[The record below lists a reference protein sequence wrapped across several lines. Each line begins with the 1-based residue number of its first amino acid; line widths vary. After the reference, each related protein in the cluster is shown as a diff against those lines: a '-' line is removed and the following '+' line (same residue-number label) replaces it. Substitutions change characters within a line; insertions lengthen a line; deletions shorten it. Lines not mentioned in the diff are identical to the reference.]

1 MTLDHRVAI
10 ALYEPAHATPY
21 RQFSEILRIGAGT
34 ACGICNDVHRF
45 IAKHLHHVWI
55 EMTTRERF
63 MQSMKGFHA
72 LGGVPMCIGAV
83 HGSHIPVK
91 APRVRLEDYFNRE
104 FDQFAPPMI
113 ESAMGIKIQVHH
125 QAWCIR
131 DCRRN
136 WISTPSPRHDSPAP

>member
-10 ALYEPAHATPY
+10 ALYELAHATPY

-34 ACGICNDVHRF
+34 ACGICNDVQRF
-45 IAKHLHHVWI
+45 TAKHLHHVWI

-83 HGSHIPVK
+83 DGSHIPVK
-91 APRVRLEDYFNRE
+91 APRVRLEDYSNRE
-104 FDQFAPPMI
+104 LI
-113 ESAMGIKIQVHH
+113 NSRH
-125 QAWCIR
+125 QLLNLQWA
-131 DCRRN
+131 
-136 WISTPSPRHDSPAP
+136 